1 MIPNYIQDWID
12 IIENM
17 NNDNTYKLAWGR
29 AIVEHIKNIGDFN
42 KVIATFSHERI
53 TKSG

>member
-1 MIPNYIQDWID
+1 MNDYISMWLD

-29 AIVEHIKNIGDFN
+29 AIIEIVCEM
-42 KVIATFSHERI
+42 KVVNERNCI
-53 TKSG
+53 SFGK